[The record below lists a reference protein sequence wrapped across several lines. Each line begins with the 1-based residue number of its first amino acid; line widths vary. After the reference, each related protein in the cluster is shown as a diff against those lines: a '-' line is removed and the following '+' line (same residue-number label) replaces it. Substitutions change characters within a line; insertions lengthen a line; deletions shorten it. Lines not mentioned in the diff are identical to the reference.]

1 MKYLKKYILLLFA
14 LTFIALGAVLPY
26 FTSQIQDAQINELQ
40 KKTELST
47 VSLMLRQENDVWP
60 ALQLI
65 SEEHMESVWKGKTA
79 LTKADASQAA

>member
-40 KKTELST
+40 VQSEFQIFCNLLKMLTTRHLMQLKK
-47 VSLMLRQENDVWP
+47 ND
-60 ALQLI
+60 I
-65 SEEHMESVWKGKTA
+65 RC
-79 LTKADASQAA
+79 TKKSPN